1 MGLETADDAGVYR
14 LSADLALIQ
23 TVDFFTPIV
32 DDPYL
37 FGKIAAANALSD
49 VYAMGGRPICALNIV
64 GFPIGTMEI
73 SVLREILRGGID
85 VLKEAGA
92 VLAGGHTVADPEL
105 KYGMSVTGVVHPDR
119 VMTNR
124 GGRPGDRLLLT
135 KPIGTGVINTAVKA
149 GKAPPDVAA
158 AAVESMCALNRTAAE
173 VLKAFDVH
181 ACTDVTGF
189 GLLGHACEMIENSDT
204 GLWIDAAAVPLLPSA
219 REYAAA
225 GMIPGGLRR
234 NRSYREKLV
243 EIGEAVP
250 ADLADLLYDPQTSG
264 GLMAAVAE
272 PDVAGALRALIAKG
286 LTASV
291 IGRFTVESP
300 GRIRVSIS
308 GAD

>member
-1 MGLETADDAGVYR
+1 
-14 LSADLALIQ
+14 
-23 TVDFFTPIV
+23 
-32 DDPYL
+32 
-37 FGKIAAANALSD
+37 
-49 VYAMGGRPICALNIV
+49 MGGRPLCALNIV
-64 GFPIGTMEI
+64 GFPSGTMEI

-124 GGRPGDRLLLT
+124 GARAGDRLLLT
-135 KPIGTGVINTAVKA
+135 KPIGTGVVNTAVKA

-158 AAVESMCALNRTAAE
+158 AAVESMCALNRAAAE
-173 VLKAFDVH
+173 VLKEFDVH

-189 GLLGHACEMIENSDT
+189 GLLGHACEMVEDSDT
-204 GLWIDAAAVPLLPSA
+204 GLLLDAAAVPLLPSA

-225 GMIPGGLRR
+225 GLIPGGLRR

-243 EIGEAVP
+243 EIDRSVP

-264 GLMAAVAE
+264 GLMAALSETEA
-272 PDVAGALRALIAKG
+272 AGALRAFTERG

-291 IGRFTVESP
+291 IGRFAGENP
-300 GRIRVSIS
+300 GRIRVHVG
-308 GAD
+308 GAV

>member
-1 MGLETADDAGVYR
+1 
-14 LSADLALIQ
+14 
-23 TVDFFTPIV
+23 
-32 DDPYL
+32 
-37 FGKIAAANALSD
+37 
-49 VYAMGGRPICALNIV
+49 MGGRPICALNIV
-64 GFPIGTMEI
+64 GFPSGTMEI

-189 GLLGHACEMIENSDT
+189 GLLGHACEMIESSDT

-308 GAD
+308 GAG